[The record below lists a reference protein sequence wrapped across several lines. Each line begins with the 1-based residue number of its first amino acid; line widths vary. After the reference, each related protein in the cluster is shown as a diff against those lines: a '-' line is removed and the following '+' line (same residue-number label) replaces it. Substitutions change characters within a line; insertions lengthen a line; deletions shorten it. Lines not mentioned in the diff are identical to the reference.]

1 LQKKIRGLARSKR
14 RKKTSVW
21 LFPLLYRTRE
31 SGTRIPQSALRFV
44 LRII

>member
-21 LFPLLYRTRE
+21 FFPLLYRTRE
-31 SGTRIPQSALRFV
+31 SGTRINHRAHYASCYE
-44 LRII
+44 

>member
-31 SGTRIPQSALRFV
+31 SGTRINHRAHYASCYE
-44 LRII
+44 